1 MEHIQLSLFDDLVL
15 ESQPDGQAP
24 PDPSLNGFY
33 YESSTDRFV
42 SFALG
47 CRHFE
52 VFPKEC
58 DFPKEWQKRVMK
70 DRAI

>member
-1 MEHIQLSLFDDLVL
+1 MKQLTLFDEWGDELS
-15 ESQPDGQAP
+15 ESTP
-24 PDPSLNGFY
+24 PDSSLNGFC
-33 YESSTDRFV
+33 YERLSDRFV

-47 CRHFE
+47 SRHFE
-52 VFPKEC
+52 ISPKEC

>member
-1 MEHIQLSLFDDLVL
+1 MKQLTLFDDWGAEL
-15 ESQPDGQAP
+15 SDSAP
-24 PDPSLNGFY
+24 QDPSLNGFY
-33 YESSTDRFV
+33 YERLSDRFV

-47 CRHFE
+47 IRHFE
-52 VFPKEC
+52 VSPKEC